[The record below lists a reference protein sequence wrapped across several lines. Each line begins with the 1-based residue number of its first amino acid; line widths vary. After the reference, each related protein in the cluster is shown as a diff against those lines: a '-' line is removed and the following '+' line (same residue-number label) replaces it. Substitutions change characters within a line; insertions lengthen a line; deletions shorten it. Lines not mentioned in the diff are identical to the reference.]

1 MWGKIRLSGF
11 QILTAMTEL
20 PDPPWEIHVPLRKF
34 LTIPDC
40 PPRWKAYNLY
50 LFRDDET
57 VFYVGQS
64 YCAFE
69 RVWEHI
75 RGGPHG
81 HAIVGRFVLANWPR
95 SGRFTIEL
103 LNALGPRFDT
113 VAHNLDAA
121 ERQLIE
127 QFTPCFNVSLNAQPA
142 PLPPGYLA
150 PNANI
155 KYLKNYKRMLREAS
169 YAAHKDSSDLEWN

>member
-1 MWGKIRLSGF
+1 
-11 QILTAMTEL
+11 MTEHI
-20 PDPPWEIHVPLRKF
+20 DPPCEICVSLRKF
-34 LTIPDC
+34 LTFPNC

-50 LFRDDET
+50 LFRDEEI

-75 RGGPHG
+75 KGGPHG

-103 LNALGPRFDT
+103 LNVLGPRFDT

-121 ERQLIE
+121 ERLLIE

-142 PLPPGYLA
+142 PVPNGYLP

-155 KYLKNYKRMLREAS
+155 KYLKNYRRMIREAG
-169 YAAHKDSSDLEWN
+169 YAARQDSNEIEWN